1 MEHIKRHWHDG
12 WHHGHLVDKVHH
24 EAIYDYTHRLND
36 EYDTLPLPWIEYFI
50 VRINN
55 LIRHN
60 MRWRNTFNIQYD
72 KDTQKIT
79 ITGFPTHTIKRHFKI
94 GITQTDYTLHKMDY
108 QQAIIYMYGKDHVK
122 LEFLNTPKP
131 DDEPCVKVVHLQR
144 NDLDDLADEQ
154 TNCNVLTEPF
164 QCYSCTCC
172 KCQKT
177 MEENNNGQSAG
188 DTTGTDNTNNE
199 PTDNTGDTT
208 STDTDPYIPNP

>member
-1 MEHIKRHWHDG
+1 MEYINKPK
-12 WHHGHLVDKVHH
+12 HHEYMVKLHH
-24 EAIYDYTHRLND
+24 EALYDYIHRLND

-79 ITGFPTHTIKRHFKI
+79 ITGFPTYTLKRHFKI
-94 GITQTDYTLHKMDY
+94 GIMQTEYTLHKLDY

-122 LEFLNTPKP
+122 LEFINTPKP
-131 DDEPCVKVVHLQR
+131 ENEPCVLVKYLQLS
-144 NDLDDLADEQ
+144 DIEDTTDD

-164 QCYSCTCC
+164 QCYTCTCC
-172 KCQKT
+172 KCQKK
-177 MEENNNGQSAG
+177 EEDIIDGTTD
-188 DTTGTDNTNNE
+188 DTNGTDNPYDE
-199 PTDNTGDTT
+199 FTDNGGSTSSTIIDPDITT
-208 STDTDPYIPNP
+208 P